1 MFWCSPGL
9 GAWATFIFLLDD
21 DDNPNESYQN
31 LRFPKLIFVYR
42 LETFRHIASLFFKKI
57 QFFLHWV
64 LFFNKDLKTENK
76 VKSPVTITQT

>member
-21 DDNPNESYQN
+21 DDDNPNESYQN
-31 LRFPKLIFVYR
+31 LRFVYKLESFI
-42 LETFRHIASLFFKKI
+42 HIASLFFKKM
-57 QFFLHWV
+57 QFL
-64 LFFNKDLKTENK
+64 FNKDLKTENK